1 MAGRFDAL
9 IVDEGQDVSAR
20 DELVDPPRVAAVD
33 GELHGRV
40 QEGET
45 GRDGEELLVVV
56 EEDVERFGRGR

>member
-33 GELHGRV
+33 GELHGRL
-40 QEGET
+40 EERKAGRT
-45 GRDGEELLVVV
+45 GKSFWLSSKKT
-56 EEDVERFGRGR
+56 